1 MWSMRMLALSTSRIG
16 ANSTADVVSFATFR
30 RYLLLVLLI
39 LFVGYFG
46 VWQLYSVMLPAFGL
60 IWASVLGMLA
70 ASGLGV
76 IAIVG
81 MVMVQTKEVMDAT
94 PPDELGS

>member
-1 MWSMRMLALSTSRIG
+1 MT
-16 ANSTADVVSFATFR
+16 FATFR
-30 RYLLLVLLI
+30 RYMVLVLLI

-46 VWQLYSVMLPAFGL
+46 VWQLYSVMLPTLGL

-81 MVMVQTKEVMDAT
+81 VVMVRTKEVMDAT
-94 PPDELGS
+94 PPDESGS

>member
-1 MWSMRMLALSTSRIG
+1 MPMPASSTSRVG
-16 ANSTADVVSFATFR
+16 ASSTADAMTFATFR
-30 RYLLLVLLI
+30 RYMVLVLLI

-46 VWQLYSVMLPAFGL
+46 VWQLYSIMLPTLGL
-60 IWASVLGMLA
+60 VWASVLGMIA

-81 MVMVQTKEVMDAT
+81 VVMVRTKEVMDAT
-94 PPDELGS
+94 PPDESGS

>member
-1 MWSMRMLALSTSRIG
+1 MT
-16 ANSTADVVSFATFR
+16 FATFR
-30 RYLLLVLLI
+30 RYMVLVLLI

-46 VWQLYSVMLPAFGL
+46 VWQLYSVILPTLGL

-76 IAIVG
+76 IVIVG
-81 MVMVQTKEVMDAT
+81 VVMVRTKEVMDAT
-94 PPDELGS
+94 RPDELGS

>member
-1 MWSMRMLALSTSRIG
+1 MT
-16 ANSTADVVSFATFR
+16 FATFK
-30 RYLLLVLLI
+30 RYMVLVLLI

-46 VWQLYSVMLPAFGL
+46 VWQLYSVILPTLGL

-76 IAIVG
+76 IVIVG
-81 MVMVQTKEVMDAT
+81 VVMVRTKEVMDAT
-94 PPDELGS
+94 RPDESGS

>member
-1 MWSMRMLALSTSRIG
+1 M
-16 ANSTADVVSFATFR
+16 V
-30 RYLLLVLLI
+30 LVLLI

-46 VWQLYSVMLPAFGL
+46 VWQLYSVILPTLGL

-76 IAIVG
+76 IVIVG
-81 MVMVQTKEVMDAT
+81 VVMVRTKEVMDAT
-94 PPDELGS
+94 PPDESGS

>member
-1 MWSMRMLALSTSRIG
+1 M
-16 ANSTADVVSFATFR
+16 V
-30 RYLLLVLLI
+30 LVLLI

-46 VWQLYSVMLPAFGL
+46 VWQLYSVMLPTLGL

-70 ASGLGV
+70 ASGLSV

-81 MVMVQTKEVMDAT
+81 VVMVRTKEVMDAT
-94 PPDELGS
+94 PHDELGS